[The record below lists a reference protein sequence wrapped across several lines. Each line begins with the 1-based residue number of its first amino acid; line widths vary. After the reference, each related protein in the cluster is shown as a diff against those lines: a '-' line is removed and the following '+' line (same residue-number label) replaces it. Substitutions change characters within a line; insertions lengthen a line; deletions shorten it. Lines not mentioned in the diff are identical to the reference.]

1 MRLET
6 FPEGSCE
13 QGKEFDFFPRALGS
27 QGGIGAGGEHGR
39 MLALKGSLWLEAG
52 DGRLTGLPRPCHPR
66 RWVGYEFPGY
76 RGRQYVFERGEYRH
90 WNEWDANQP
99 QLQSVRRIRDQKWHK
114 RGCFL
119 SS

>member
-1 MRLET
+1 MPGQR
-6 FPEGSCE
+6 
-13 QGKEFDFFPRALGS
+13 RATGDRDSPVILG
-27 QGGIGAGGEHGR
+27 
-39 MLALKGSLWLEAG
+39 
-52 DGRLTGLPRPCHPR
+52 

-76 RGRQYVFERGEYRH
+76 RGRQYVLERGEFRH

-119 SS
+119 SC

>member
-1 MRLET
+1 MQDLVSRARVQVH
-6 FPEGSCE
+6 PR
-13 QGKEFDFFPRALGS
+13 GKEPRRS
-27 QGGIGAGGEHGR
+27 WRRGGRARHSWRGGAG
-39 MLALKGSLWLEAG
+39 EAG
-52 DGRLTGLPRPCHPR
+52 LAPAVLSPGTPAPR

-76 RGRQYVFERGEYRH
+76 RGRQYVLERGEYRH

>member
-1 MRLET
+1 MK
-6 FPEGSCE
+6 GSAGL
-13 QGKEFDFFPRALGS
+13 Q
-27 QGGIGAGGEHGR
+27 AGGWRACPHP
-39 MLALKGSLWLEAG
+39 K
-52 DGRLTGLPRPCHPR
+52 PRSPG

-90 WNEWDANQP
+90 WNEWDASQP

-114 RGCFL
+114 RGGFL

>member
-1 MRLET
+1 M
-6 FPEGSCE
+6 
-13 QGKEFDFFPRALGS
+13 
-27 QGGIGAGGEHGR
+27 
-39 MLALKGSLWLEAG
+39 
-52 DGRLTGLPRPCHPR
+52 
-66 RWVGYEFPGY
+66 GYEFPGY
-76 RGRQYVFERGEYRH
+76 RGRQYVFERGEFRH

>member
-1 MRLET
+1 MPPLRSSPTIL
-6 FPEGSCE
+6 
-13 QGKEFDFFPRALGS
+13 L
-27 QGGIGAGGEHGR
+27 
-39 MLALKGSLWLEAG
+39 
-52 DGRLTGLPRPCHPR
+52 R

-76 RGRQYVFERGEYRH
+76 RGRQYVFERGEFRH

>member
-1 MRLET
+1 M
-6 FPEGSCE
+6 
-13 QGKEFDFFPRALGS
+13 Q
-27 QGGIGAGGEHGR
+27 
-39 MLALKGSLWLEAG
+39 ALKGCAWPEG
-52 DGRLTGLPRPCHPR
+52 GRQEKLASHIILR

-76 RGRQYVFERGEYRH
+76 RGRQYVFERGEFRH

>member
-1 MRLET
+1 MNS
-6 FPEGSCE
+6 PEGPGEPGRNS
-13 QGKEFDFFPRALGS
+13 GRRRGWSHAGFKRLGR
-27 QGGIGAGGEHGR
+27 AGGG
-39 MLALKGSLWLEAG
+39 GPSI
-52 DGRLTGLPRPCHPR
+52 LTPTLVPG